1 MKWQANADGTGTMT
15 ATEEEFRCIAD
26 SLAARHPAVAKLI
39 RDHLAALSPS
49 PPSARERL
57 LAVLPKHTE
66 EPTISWD
73 YAQWPTLCQ
82 LINDGLVNIY
92 FNAGDRPFGF
102 RLAPPVEVDV
112 EGLAERL
119 HNFSGVNW
127 HAKTE
132 STKDEWRGIAKTAIT
147 ALRRRQDLDV
157 SEVVRVR
164 DYAKAAAVR
173 SGACPESAYFAC
185 IADHLARWLASR
197 PKAEP
202 VNAELLEAARAWY
215 RGGIER
221 GYSFSFPTQLR
232 LIDAIA
238 RADAASKGKTG
249 EELPKPDPAVT
260 REWVRELVARAM
272 EYDGPEDTPT
282 YIRAGKCDPEVK

>member
-1 MKWQANADGTGTMT
+1 MAIET
-15 ATEEEFRCIAD
+15 A
-26 SLAARHPAVAKLI
+26 SPLATVA
-39 RDHLAALSPS
+39 
-49 PPSARERL
+49 
-57 LAVLPKHTE
+57 
-66 EPTISWD
+66 
-73 YAQWPTLCQ
+73 
-82 LINDGLVNIY
+82 
-92 FNAGDRPFGF
+92 
-102 RLAPPVEVDV
+102 
-112 EGLAERL
+112 EGC
-119 HNFSGVNW
+119 
-127 HAKTE
+127 
-132 STKDEWRGIAKTAIT
+132 GIAPAIIVVTDATQVSEIRASRALRLKLRSAIT
-147 ALRRRQDLDV
+147 AIRRRQDLDV